1 MANEHSALNKSNSNE
16 VLDWAS
22 AVKRA
27 LWRVHL
33 RSGKLAIK
41 RQTLV
46 SEELS
51 MIIAETRTSG
61 ATPEQSLSRTLQ
73 ELRDG
78 GLIEFIDIGTYRI
91 LPLLLSQM
99 APALE
104 LHRTYTR
111 AEAHAML
118 APVASFETQRGQW
131 GLQGIVPIAGRSGDF
146 AFFVSFGQSQG
157 DHVFEEGITTEGVL
171 TWQSQPSQSLT
182 DGRIKQFIDHDDL
195 KNRIYLFLRTQT
207 KGPYTY
213 LGTLRFIDYDSSRE
227 MPVHFHWQLI
237 AGAPPASICS
247 RLGLQL
253 QDTEAPGHDS
263 KEDQSIE
270 VAPPR
275 GRSRGRPNR
284 EFVARRWAN
293 RPEDDAANRKLGRQG
308 ELFVLRY
315 ERDRLRNGGFPHL
328 ADRVVDV
335 AGTLGDGAGYDIL
348 SYALDGTERY
358 LEVKTT
364 SGSIRTPF
372 LLTTNEVACSQTFSD
387 KYELV
392 RVFEFNLDS
401 GEGHL
406 FRVRGDL
413 STQFSLEP
421 TEFRA
426 RLLEH

>member
-1 MANEHSALNKSNSNE
+1 MANEHSGWNNSNNNR

-27 LWRVHL
+27 LWRSHL
-33 RSGKLAIK
+33 RSGSLVVK
-41 RQTLV
+41 RQALI

-51 MIIAETRTSG
+51 IIIAETRTSG
-61 ATPEQSLSRTLQ
+61 ATPEQTLSRILQ
-73 ELRDG
+73 ELREG
-78 GLIEFIDIGTYRI
+78 GFVEFIDNGTYRI

-118 APVASFETQRGQW
+118 APVAPFEIQRGQW
-131 GLQGIVPIAGRSGDF
+131 GLQGIVPISGKSGDF

-171 TWQSQPSQSLT
+171 TWQSQPSQSLA
-182 DGRIKQFIDHDDL
+182 DGRIQQFIEHDDL

-227 MPVHFHWQLI
+227 RPVHFHWQLI

-247 RLGLQL
+247 RLGLEL
-253 QDTEAPGHDS
+253 QGTEFPVHDPE
-263 KEDQSIE
+263 EDQSIE

-293 RPEDDAANRKLGRQG
+293 RPEIDAANRELGRQG

-315 ERDRLRNGGFPHL
+315 ERDRLRKEGFPHL
-328 ADRVVDV
+328 ADRVLDV
-335 AGTLGDGAGYDIL
+335 AGTLGDGAGYDIR
-348 SYALDGTERY
+348 SYAIDGSERY

-364 SGSIRTPF
+364 SGSKRTSF
-372 LLTTNEVACSQTFSD
+372 LLTANEVACSQAYSD

-406 FRVRGDL
+406 FRVRGAL
-413 STQFSLEP
+413 STQFGLEP

-426 RLLEH
+426 RLLEQ